1 MPSSSYKTTKIVL
14 SGPKN
19 FQLWMLRLPGALAK
33 EKVLGV
39 VTGVDLPPTTTTSTT
54 RIIMAWI
61 DDQLALR
68 LESEG
73 LAPLSP
79 MATSRKMY
87 EKLIEIHRKVNVS
100 IKVFYNFV
108 ELVGL
113 QWDGISSIE
122 EHLTSLKK
130 TYRRL
135 LPHDAPPPIAPHD
148 SQLGNVQIL
157 SIELTPFWYRSI
169 VFHSQKPYHR

>member
-1 MPSSSYKTTKIVL
+1 MPSSSYETTKIVL
-14 SGPKN
+14 SGPEN

-39 VTGVDLPPTTTTSTT
+39 VTGVDLPPMTTTSTT
-54 RIIMAWI
+54 SPPLQSTIAGQSTQDDWQTRDYKARGIIMDWI

-87 EKLIEIHRKVNVS
+87 EKLVEIHREVNVG
-100 IKVFYNFV
+100 INTFYNFI

-113 QWDGISSIE
+113 RWDGISSIE
-122 EHLTSLKK
+122 EHVS
-130 TYRRL
+130 
-135 LPHDAPPPIAPHD
+135 
-148 SQLGNVQIL
+148 
-157 SIELTPFWYRSI
+157 
-169 VFHSQKPYHR
+169 